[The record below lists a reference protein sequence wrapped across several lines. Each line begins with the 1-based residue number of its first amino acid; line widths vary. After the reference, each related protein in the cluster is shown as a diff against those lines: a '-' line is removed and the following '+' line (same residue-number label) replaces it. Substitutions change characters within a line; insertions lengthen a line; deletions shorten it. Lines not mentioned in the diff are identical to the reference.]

1 MQDSRRQA
9 EIRKEEEAKK
19 QKRERERDMMRMKAA
34 VEKEQE
40 LKLKREELRLIRQQE
55 VFKSVVLWKR
65 PNCGIRFLLV
75 ILSLGPKS
83 HPSRSYFALSPKI
96 DVWYCQN

>member
-1 MQDSRRQA
+1 MTIKLSYACLWIQALQDSRRQA

-55 VFKSVVLWKR
+55 VFKSVVL
-65 PNCGIRFLLV
+65 
-75 ILSLGPKS
+75 
-83 HPSRSYFALSPKI
+83 
-96 DVWYCQN
+96 

>member
-55 VFKSVVLWKR
+55 LFKSVVLLFWSIPGLKFY
-65 PNCGIRFLLV
+65 GVIFSLV
-75 ILSLGPKS
+75 TKSNLPTLVYILP
-83 HPSRSYFALSPKI
+83 YE
-96 DVWYCQN
+96 VWH

>member
-9 EIRKEEEAKK
+9 EIRREEEGKK

-55 VFKSVVLWKR
+55 VLNREATVTSFSKTSV
-65 PNCGIRFLLV
+65 CGGFQAPFPL
-75 ILSLGPKS
+75 P
-83 HPSRSYFALSPKI
+83 
-96 DVWYCQN
+96 